1 VGADRMVRQWVA
13 SVNALLG
20 SLHGHTL
27 KALALFSL
35 AVCRGGHCQSGRL
48 AAWVVSGALVASSR
62 RRWERLL
69 ANPRWDGRAA
79 LAELSRAVLAP
90 WGGRRLLLVL
100 DETPGRG
107 DLRSMRL
114 GVCYRKRLL
123 TLAAEVYPKDR
134 PPRRMPALIGR
145 MLREVAPL
153 LPAGASVTLLC
164 DRGLAWPSVMDQAR
178 RLGWDHVLRL
188 QGQTKVE
195 LPGGRRVA
203 ARQLVRRRGGRW
215 HGPARVFKKG
225 GWRDVV
231 LSVVWDERSREPWVL
246 AATPDGRRGLRAAE
260 AYAKRAWCEQ
270 AFRDE
275 KSGGFRWDDSLL
287 GDPGRLLKLI
297 VVMALATLLSLSLG
311 TWLVKRGRRGEL
323 DPHRTRRLSIFSLGL
338 RWLCHLWSLSKD
350 GPVPSQL
357 PYLYPT

>member
-1 VGADRMVRQWVA
+1 MGAARMVRQWVA
-13 SVNALLG
+13 SVNVLLC

-35 AVCRGGHCQSGRL
+35 AMCRCGHCHSGRL
-48 AAWVVSGALVASSR
+48 AAWAASGALVASSR

-90 WGGRRLLLVL
+90 WAGRHLLLVL

-123 TLAAEVYPKDR
+123 TLAAEVYPKDK
-134 PPRRMPALIGR
+134 PPRRMPALIRR
-145 MLREVAPL
+145 MLRDVAAL
-153 LPAGASVTLLC
+153 LPPGASVTLLC

-188 QGQTKVE
+188 QAQTRLR
-195 LPGGRRVA
+195 LPDGREA
-203 ARQLVRRRGGRW
+203 AAGELVRRRGGRW
-215 HGPARVFKKG
+215 HGRARVFKKA
-225 GWRDVV
+225 GWRDAMV
-231 LSVVWDERSREPWVL
+231 SVVWDRRSREPWVL
-246 AATPDGRRGLRAAE
+246 AAPPGGRRGLRAAE

-275 KSGGFRWDDSLL
+275 KSGGFRWDASLL
-287 GDPGRLLKLI
+287 SDPRRVLKLI
-297 VVMALATLLSLSLG
+297 VVVALATLLSLSLG
-311 TWLVKRGRRGEL
+311 TWLVKSGRRGEL
-323 DPHRTRRLSIFSLGL
+323 DPHRPRRLSLFSLGL
-338 RWLCHLWSLSKD
+338 RWLCHLWSLPRD
-350 GPVPSQL
+350 CPLPPYL
-357 PYLYPT
+357 PYLHPT